1 MVIYIIIAVII
12 LVAAILI
19 YKRKKREKKM
29 PAGLQIFDENGK
41 LTFDLANQTTY
52 ILGTGSTGAQNGSIS
67 NSKITA
73 RTWVIVLSC
82 PADGQIPFFNA
93 SNGLLSWQ
101 FLGGQVSPSPKNVTF
116 MYGVY

>member
-1 MVIYIIIAVII
+1 MVVYIIIAVIVS
-12 LVAAILI
+12 VAAIFF
-19 YKRKKREKKM
+19 YRKKREKEM

-73 RTWVIVLSC
+73 RTWVLITMC
-82 PADGQIPFFNA
+82 PADGIIPYFTVEQ
-93 SNGLLSWQ
+93 GKISWQ
-101 FLGGQVSPSPKNVTF
+101 YLTGSASPSPKNVTF
-116 MYGVY
+116 MYGSY

>member
-1 MVIYIIIAVII
+1 
-12 LVAAILI
+12 
-19 YKRKKREKKM
+19 M

-82 PADGQIPFFNA
+82 PTDGQIPFFNA
-93 SNGLLSWQ
+93 SNGVLSWQ
-101 FLGGQVSPSPKNVTF
+101 FLGGKVSPSPKNVTF